1 MTVSPVQSSAAA
13 QKTATTSDASKAL
26 GNYQMFL
33 QLLMTELKNQD
44 PTKPADP
51 TQTVTQL
58 ATFSSLEQAV
68 KTNDLLTAL
77 NTQSTLSQGSSLI
90 GRTITSADGTVSG
103 LVRSITFD
111 DSGLIANL
119 SDGRQVRVGSG
130 VSVA

>member
-90 GRTITSADGTVSG
+90 GRTITSADGMVSG

-111 DSGLIANL
+111 DSGLFANL